1 MRHAPVGASA
11 ARDSNIDQAT
21 IAGRARSR
29 RGAVVLITACL
40 LSACVSSAPR
50 QLVPSITLSP
60 ETVSLSNGEAVGSG
74 LNFGMTTAINESD
87 SLSNIAILPGVRVRA
102 VTPNG
107 AADVAG
113 IRAGDV
119 VLAIDGREI
128 NQPDLLDALAQ
139 QVGAPGRFVFQV
151 RRNTTAFET
160 TLNARMNSDERAV
173 PMELYR
179 VDPIATRAGFVTEV
193 FGDDHVARTGPV
205 CADGCASTGS
215 VSGARIVELF
225 PESPL
230 PDAELRVGDTILALD
245 GRPVQ
250 SAQDFVTRLHTE
262 HALGDTVRL
271 SVLRD
276 DGMQNQLMEIDVPL
290 WDPGR
295 RISRISLGPLLRY
308 ESSLSPLQTRFTLGD
323 LWLFSLFDYQHA
335 EGEKEYSLFGL
346 FRFATGYGE
355 LLEET
360 GP

>member
-1 MRHAPVGASA
+1 MKNAPL
-11 ARDSNIDQAT
+11 
-21 IAGRARSR
+21 
-29 RGAVVLITACL
+29 VLIAACL
-40 LSACVSSAPR
+40 LSGCISSEPR

-60 ETVSLSNGEAVGSG
+60 ETMSLSNGEPVGSG
-74 LNFGMTTAINESD
+74 LNFGMTTVVNESD
-87 SLSNIAILPGVRVRA
+87 SLANIAILPGVRVRA

-139 QVGAPGRFVFQV
+139 QVGAPGSFVFQV
-151 RRNTTAFET
+151 RRNTTVFET
-160 TLNARMNSDERAV
+160 TVNAGMNTDERSV
-173 PMELYR
+173 PVELYR
-179 VDPIATRAGFVTEV
+179 VDPIATRAGFTTEV
-193 FGDDHVARTGPV
+193 YEQAGAQT
-205 CADGCASTGS
+205 

-230 PDAELRVGDTILALD
+230 PAADLRIGDTILALD

-250 SAQDFVTRLHTE
+250 SAQDFITRIHSE

-271 SVLRD
+271 SVVRD
-276 DGMQNQLMEIDVPL
+276 DGVQNELLEVSVPL

-295 RISRISLGPLLRY
+295 RVSRVSLGPLLRY
-308 ESSLSPLQTRFTLGD
+308 ESSLSPQQTRFTIGD
-323 LWLFSLFDYQHA
+323 LWLFSLFNYQQA
-335 EGEKEYSLFGL
+335 EGEKEYSVLGL
-346 FRFATGYGE
+346 LRFATGYGE
-355 LLEET
+355 LVEDT

>member
-1 MRHAPVGASA
+1 MRCPPVGAGP
-11 ARDSNIDQAT
+11 ARDDERDLKT
-21 IAGRARSR
+21 IAGTARSH
-29 RGAVVLITACL
+29 RGILAVMTACL
-40 LSACVSSAPR
+40 LSACISSEPR

-60 ETVSLSNGEAVGSG
+60 ETVSLSNGEPVGSG

-139 QVGAPGRFVFQV
+139 QVGAPGSFVFQV
-151 RRNTTAFET
+151 RRNTTVFET
-160 TLNARMNSDERAV
+160 TVNARMNSDERSV
-173 PMELYR
+173 PVELYR

-193 FGDDHVARTGPV
+193 FAEESLSRAGP
-205 CADGCASTGS
+205 APTTA

-225 PESPL
+225 PDSPL
-230 PDAELRVGDTILALD
+230 PEADMRIGDTILALD
-245 GRPVQ
+245 GTPVQ
-250 SAQDFVTRLHTE
+250 SAQDFITRVHTE
-262 HALGDTVRL
+262 HGLGDTVQL

-276 DGMQNQLMEIDVPL
+276 DGMQNELREVSVPL

-295 RISRISLGPLLRY
+295 RVSRVSLGPLLRY
-308 ESSLSPLQTRFTLGD
+308 ESSMSPQQTRFTVGD
-323 LWLFSLFDYQHA
+323 LWLFSLFNYQHA
-335 EGEKEYSLFGL
+335 EGEKEYSVLGL

-355 LLEET
+355 LVEDT

>member
-1 MRHAPVGASA
+1 MRCAP
-11 ARDSNIDQAT
+11 
-21 IAGRARSR
+21 
-29 RGAVVLITACL
+29 VVLIAACL
-40 LSACVSSAPR
+40 LSACMSSEPR

-60 ETVSLSNGEAVGSG
+60 ETVSLSNGEPVGSG
-74 LNFGMTTAINESD
+74 LNFGMTTTINESD

-128 NQPDLLDALAQ
+128 NQPDLIDALAQ
-139 QVGAPGRFVFQV
+139 QVGAAGSFVFQV
-151 RRNTTAFET
+151 RRNTMVFET
-160 TLNARMNSDERAV
+160 TVNARMISDERSV
-173 PMELYR
+173 PVELYR

-193 FGDDHVARTGPV
+193 FASGTASRAGP
-205 CADGCASTGS
+205 ALTRG

-230 PDAELRVGDTILALD
+230 PDAGLRIGDTILTLD
-245 GRPVQ
+245 GQPVQ
-250 SAQDFVTRLHTE
+250 SAQDFITRIHGE
-262 HALGDTVRL
+262 YDLGDTVQL
-271 SVLRD
+271 SVLRNED
-276 DGMQNQLMEIDVPL
+276 MQNQLLEVGLPL

-295 RISRISLGPLLRY
+295 RVSRVSLGPLLRY
-308 ESSLSPLQTRFTLGD
+308 ESTLSPQQTRITIGD
-323 LWLFSLFDYQHA
+323 LWLFSLFNYQHM
-335 EGEKEYSLFGL
+335 EGEKEYSLLGL

-360 GP
+360 VP

>member
-1 MRHAPVGASA
+1 MKNAPL
-11 ARDSNIDQAT
+11 
-21 IAGRARSR
+21 
-29 RGAVVLITACL
+29 VLIAACL
-40 LSACVSSAPR
+40 LSGCISSEPR

-60 ETVSLSNGEAVGSG
+60 ETMSLSNGEPVGSG
-74 LNFGMTTAINESD
+74 LNFGMTTVVNESD
-87 SLSNIAILPGVRVRA
+87 SLANIAILPGVRVRA

-139 QVGAPGRFVFQV
+139 QVGAPGSFVFQV
-151 RRNTTAFET
+151 RRNTTVFET
-160 TLNARMNSDERAV
+160 TVNAGMNTDERSV
-173 PMELYR
+173 PVELYG
-179 VDPIATRAGFVTEV
+179 VDPIATRAGFTTEV
-193 FGDDHVARTGPV
+193 YEQAGAQT
-205 CADGCASTGS
+205 

-230 PDAELRVGDTILALD
+230 PAADLRIGDTILALD

-250 SAQDFVTRLHTE
+250 SAQDFITRIHSE

-271 SVLRD
+271 SVVRD
-276 DGMQNQLMEIDVPL
+276 DGVQNELLEVSVPL

-295 RISRISLGPLLRY
+295 RVSRVSLGPLLRY
-308 ESSLSPLQTRFTLGD
+308 ESSLSPQQTRFTIGD
-323 LWLFSLFDYQHA
+323 LWLFSLFNYQQA
-335 EGEKEYSLFGL
+335 EGEKEYSVLGL
-346 FRFATGYGE
+346 LRFATGYGE
-355 LLEET
+355 LVEDT